1 MSICTSRHH
10 SNPLPLPVNGQIDFL
25 PPKWYNSGMNA
36 QTVLEKAKR
45 LAKKKGM
52 TYQEVGERMG
62 YPPKSA
68 RQSVSQFLNS
78 TSPTVEMLIR
88 YAKAM
93 GVNARDL
100 L

>member
-1 MSICTSRHH
+1 
-10 SNPLPLPVNGQIDFL
+10 
-25 PPKWYNSGMNA
+25 MNA

-45 LAKKKGM
+45 LAKKSGL
-52 TYQEVGERMG
+52 TYQQIGERMG

-78 TSPTVEMLIR
+78 TSPTVEMLLR
-88 YAKAM
+88 FAKAM
-93 GVNARDL
+93 GVKAKDL